1 MRARATLQGIDA
13 ITFLSFKLGDKS
25 VIPALDEAVRGMRTG
40 GIRRIIVPEE
50 LGYPRDG
57 FAHIGPAPATFSGKR
72 ALDFV
77 LSSKEGT
84 MMDKTLMFDLK
95 LVKIDRR

>member
-1 MRARATLQGIDA
+1 MIPGI
-13 ITFLSFKLGDKS
+13 
-25 VIPALDEAVRGMRTG
+25 DEAVRGMRPG

-50 LGYPRDG
+50 LGYPKDG
-57 FAHIGPAPATFSGKR
+57 FASVGPVPATFSGKR

-77 LSSKEGT
+77 LSSKEST

-95 LVKIDRR
+95 LVKVDRR